1 MPHYANWA
9 REIGA
14 MRLAEEFEKGPEGTR
29 TPLQR
34 IFGFAYRL
42 QASIADPTYIN
53 TAAKKEL
60 TQRLEELVNE
70 EPETAR
76 LVMEEF
82 DQTTDEFVTYREAA
96 DAIRSMLARKACQDT
111 LAQINNAK

>member
-14 MRLAEEFEKGPEGTR
+14 MRLAEEFEKGLEGTR
-29 TPLQR
+29 TPVQK

-42 QASIADPTYIN
+42 QVSIADPTYID
-53 TAAKKEL
+53 TAAKKIL
-60 TQRLEELVNE
+60 TQRLQALVNE
-70 EPETAR
+70 EPDTA
-76 LVMEEF
+76 LLLMEEF
-82 DQTTDEFVTYREAA
+82 DQTTGEFVTYHEAA

-111 LAQINNAK
+111 LAQIK